1 MKRILLWLKQ
11 SIQHLWIKIC
21 NFCPW
26 LEDKLLSYAVGA
38 IVFLLLYGLSTLVK
52 HWGADSNVTSSDQ
65 AGQSKTVA
73 TFEAPPPRNGY
84 IGSSILKDYAA
95 PNRPVKDDLTD
106 LSHSLKNFALLVKG
120 DSPIPLGAN
129 EEIALALLG
138 KNRAKLA
145 FLPKDS
151 QALNAQGQ
159 LIDRWG
165 TPLWF
170 HASTRERIDIRSAGP
185 DQKLWTSD
193 DVHRRYDGYFLKPE
207 ELNPRSL
214 NDALQRGPR
223 TPGP

>member
-1 MKRILLWLKQ
+1 MKRILLWLKA
-11 SIQHLWIKIC
+11 SVQHLWIKIC
-21 NFCPW
+21 DFFPW

-38 IVFLLLYGLSTLVK
+38 IVLLLLYGLSSGVR
-52 HWGADSNVTSSDQ
+52 HWGKPYDPKMSDRAVQ
-65 AGQSKTVA
+65 PERQD
-73 TFEAPPPRNGY
+73 TFVAPPPSNGY

-95 PNRPVKDDLTD
+95 PNRPIADDLTD
-106 LSHSLKNFALLVKG
+106 LSHVLKNFALLVKG
-120 DSPIPLGAN
+120 VSPIPLGAN

-170 HASTRERIDIRSAGP
+170 HASTREHIDIRSAGP
-185 DQKLWTSD
+185 DKKLWTDD
-193 DVHRRYDGYFLKPE
+193 DVHRRYDGYLLKPE

-214 NDALQRGPR
+214 NDAMNAKAKR
-223 TPGP
+223 

>member
-1 MKRILLWLKQ
+1 MSEPRPAPDHKPDPVGKFVYRTLQLLV
-11 SIQHLWIKIC
+11 
-21 NFCPW
+21 
-26 LEDKLLSYAVGA
+26 LLPLIA
-38 IVFLLLYGLSTLVK
+38 FLLDRGCTYVQRHSRERQELEGK
-52 HWGADSNVTSSDQ
+52 HAK
-65 AGQSKTVA
+65 AE
-73 TFEAPPPRNGY
+73 FIPPPPRNGY

-95 PNRPVKDDLTD
+95 PNRPVEDDLTD
-106 LSHSLKNFALLVKG
+106 LSHALKNFALLVKG
-120 DSPIPLGAN
+120 SDPIPLGAN

-138 KNRAKLA
+138 KNRARLA

-185 DQKLWTSD
+185 DQKLWTND
-193 DVHRRYDGYFLKPE
+193 DVHRRYDGNFLKPD

-214 NDALQRGPR
+214 NDALK
-223 TPGP
+223 

>member
-1 MKRILLWLKQ
+1 MKRLSSLGWIVLIAIFILLGWMAWTSPDNLKSQKNSGSQ
-11 SIQHLWIKIC
+11 SAP
-21 NFCPW
+21 N
-26 LEDKLLSYAVGA
+26 LS
-38 IVFLLLYGLSTLVK
+38 
-52 HWGADSNVTSSDQ
+52 
-65 AGQSKTVA
+65 
-73 TFEAPPPRNGY
+73 PPRHNGY

-95 PNRPVKDDLTD
+95 PNRPIEEDLTD
-106 LSHSLKNFALLVKG
+106 LSHALKNFALLVKG

-129 EEIALALLG
+129 EEIAIALLG
-138 KNRAKLA
+138 KNGAKLA

-165 TPLWF
+165 TALWF

-185 DQKLWTSD
+185 DKKLWTID

-214 NDALQRGPR
+214 NDALSTKPDR
-223 TPGP
+223 